1 MALANCEGLR
11 RAGSCAPEGEESQM
25 LASTS
30 MAHHTHQGMQI
41 SWHGGYGWGTQKG
54 SRDVMR
60 VLYKQVCPLVSC
72 SFPKDL
78 LF

>member
-30 MAHHTHQGMQI
+30 TAHHTHQGMQI
-41 SWHGGYGWGTQKG
+41 SWRSPMDGEHRKEAEM
-54 SRDVMR
+54 S
-60 VLYKQVCPLVSC
+60 
-72 SFPKDL
+72 
-78 LF
+78 